1 MSRTA
6 LVIAVAYGAY
16 LLYAYW
22 TGALYFY
29 IHPIYILPTVAAG
42 VILLALAAAGQRGG
56 APAGQSGPS
65 PLAVTVLA
73 LPLALGFLLP
83 PKPLGLSTAAQ
94 RGVELTPLGRP
105 EDPPDFSLG
114 VRPEAFTIKDWVKAL
129 QADPEPGRHAGKPAR
144 VTGFVY
150 RDDRLPG
157 DWFLVARF
165 VVQCC
170 AVDAQPVGLPV
181 RAGDGTVPEQGRWVV
196 VEGVWEVGE
205 VGGQRRAVIAAT
217 TLTPTERPAQP
228 YLY

>member
-1 MSRTA
+1 MSRA
-6 LVIAVAYGAY
+6 APLIAVGYGAY
-16 LLYAYW
+16 LLYAFW
-22 TGALYFY
+22 TDALYFY

-42 VILLALAAAGQRGG
+42 LLLLTLAAAARRTG
-56 APAGQSGPS
+56 APEGHGGPS
-65 PLAVTVLA
+65 PLAVAVLA

-94 RGVELTPLGRP
+94 RGVELTPLGRIEAPP
-105 EDPPDFSLG
+105 EFSVGL
-114 VRPEAFTIKDWVKAL
+114 RPEAFTIKDWVKAL
-129 QADPEPGRHAGKPAR
+129 QADPEPSRHAGKLAR

-150 RDDRLPG
+150 RDERLPEN
-157 DWFLVARF
+157 WFLVARF

-181 RAGDGTVPEQGRWVV
+181 RAPDGTVPEQGRWVV

-217 TLTPTERPAQP
+217 TVAPTERPAQP

>member
-1 MSRTA
+1 MSLA
-6 LVIAVAYGAY
+6 AQLLAVGYGAY
-16 LLYAYW
+16 LLYAFW

-42 VILLALAAAGQRGG
+42 LLLLALAAAARRGE
-56 APAGQSGPS
+56 GPGGHGTPT
-65 PLAVTVLA
+65 PLAVALLA

-83 PKPLGLSTAAQ
+83 PRPLGLSTAAQ
-94 RGVELTPLGRP
+94 RGVDLTPLGRIEEAP
-105 EDPPDFSLG
+105 EFRVGL
-114 VRPEAFTIKDWVKAL
+114 RPEAFTIKDWVKAL
-129 QADPEPGRHAGKPAR
+129 QADPEPSRHAGKLAR
-144 VTGFVY
+144 VIGFVY

-181 RAGDGTVPEQGRWVV
+181 RAADGRVPEQGGWVA
-196 VEGVWEVGE
+196 VEGAWEVAE

-217 TLTPTERPAQP
+217 AVAPTERPAQP